1 MTHKLLLR
9 SVGIKNLPFSNLNNI
24 YVYVNDEK
32 YERFERKEKEIE
44 RKAMSEAIEIDSFY
58 TLSEEIKDFVAKL
71 NNLRTRIG
79 LRLRENEEWDST
91 YQISL
96 IQESL
101 NIRRT
106 VKLLCDDLLN
116 NQLSDPALVSIL

>member
-1 MTHKLLLR
+1 MTHNLLLR
-9 SVGIKNLPFSNLNNI
+9 LVGIKNLLFSNLNNI

-44 RKAMSEAIEIDSFY
+44 REAMSEAIEIDSFY

>member
-9 SVGIKNLPFSNLNNI
+9 LVGIKNLLFSNLNNI

-32 YERFERKEKEIE
+32 SERFERKEKETE
-44 RKAMSEAIEIDSFY
+44 REAMSEAIEIDSFY

>member
-1 MTHKLLLR
+1 
-9 SVGIKNLPFSNLNNI
+9 
-24 YVYVNDEK
+24 
-32 YERFERKEKEIE
+32 
-44 RKAMSEAIEIDSFY
+44 MSEVIEIDSFY
-58 TLSEEIKDFVAKL
+58 TLSEEIKEFVAKF
-71 NNLRTRIG
+71 NELRTRIG
-79 LRLRENEEWDST
+79 LRLRENTEWDST

-116 NQLSDPALVSIL
+116 NQLSDPSLVSNL